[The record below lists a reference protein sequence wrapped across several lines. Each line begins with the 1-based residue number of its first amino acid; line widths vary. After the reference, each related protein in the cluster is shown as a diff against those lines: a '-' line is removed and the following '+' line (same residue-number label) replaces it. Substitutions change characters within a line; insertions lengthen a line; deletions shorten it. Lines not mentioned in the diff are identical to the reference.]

1 MYLGYGWHWI
11 HCEKLASV
19 RYTRPWAVEKGQLG
33 NWSYTKEVLQREH
46 IIDVHKPTLNPW
58 IIYA

>member
-33 NWSYTKEVLQREH
+33 NWSYTKEV
-46 IIDVHKPTLNPW
+46 
-58 IIYA
+58 